1 MKKISILSAAV
12 LLALTVPAGAQNINQ
27 SVQVTNDYL
36 TRFADFQKQ
45 GGELQVPDSLLR
57 FDYSF
62 DYSVFE
68 TPYRGS
74 YEFSPYRI
82 DATPAARLSD
92 ANKLYL
98 RAGAGYTLH
107 PELQFAWRVL
117 DEKNFKIGVTAD
129 AGGYAG
135 PYRTRGGA
143 SFLGHDLW
151 GRAALDGEY
160 LTDATR
166 WTYGFGYENILA
178 GEDVETPSFRS
189 GFHSAILTG
198 RVHSRPG
205 AGGRFSYDA
214 DVRYRYSG
222 ELYDPQSERVRVGE
236 NSVHAGLALG
246 TDLQEGIRLHGDATV
261 DLDAR
266 REYGEMFNG
275 TYNAVVLAVTPRVE
289 FVTGPVRL
297 DAGLRLDF
305 GKNTESP
312 GRISLAP
319 AVTAR
324 ADLPDYGLE
333 LFAAATG
340 GQAVQ
345 THYDLKQLNHFAYR
359 GNVVPYVSQEKL
371 HLKAGAAGHWRSA
384 FQYEVTTGF
393 VDYASQP
400 LVALGGV
407 AAVDF
412 KNVYLQLR
420 GAWHDARLDVDGAL
434 RAGYC
439 RLPEEAAAYA
449 PAALT
454 ADVRGT
460 YNWQKRIYA
469 GAYLQASTARR
480 SLTDM
485 WLDMAGY
492 ADFGLLGEY
501 RLDKR
506 WTAWGQLGNLFGM
519 AIERVPGNIEKS
531 PYITLGFSLK
541 L

>member
-1 MKKISILSAAV
+1 MKKITIISAV

-57 FDYSF
+57 FDYNF

-82 DATPAARLSD
+82 EATPAARLSD

-107 PELQFAWRVL
+107 PELQFAWRML
-117 DEKNFKIGVTAD
+117 DEPNFRIGVTAD
-129 AGGYAG
+129 AGGFAG
-135 PYRTRGGA
+135 TYLTRGGA
-143 SFLGHDLW
+143 PFRGHDLW

-198 RVHSRPG
+198 RAHSRPG
-205 AGGRFSYDA
+205 ATSRFLYDA
-214 DVRYRYSG
+214 DVRYRYSTD
-222 ELYDPQSERVRVGE
+222 LYEPQLDRGKLGE
-236 NSVHAGLALG
+236 NSVHAGLSLG
-246 TDLQEGIRLHGDATV
+246 ADIQEGLRAYVDAAF
-261 DLDAR
+261 DMDNQR
-266 REYGEMFNG
+266 QYGEMFNG
-275 TYNAVVLAVTPRVE
+275 KYSAFVAAVTPHVE
-289 FVTGPVRL
+289 FVLGPVRL
-297 DAGLRLDF
+297 DAGLRADF
-305 GKNTESP
+305 GKVVKRKGSFA
-312 GRISLAP
+312 LAP

-324 ADLPDYGLE
+324 YDLPDYGLE
-333 LFAAATG
+333 LFAEATG
-340 GQAVQ
+340 GQAVVS
-345 THYDLKQLNHFAYR
+345 HYDLKQLNHFVYR
-359 GNVVPYVSQEKL
+359 TKEPPFVSQEKL

-384 FQYEVTTGF
+384 LQYEVTAGF

-407 AAVDF
+407 APVDF
-412 KNVYLQLR
+412 HSVYLQLR

-434 RAGYC
+434 RAGSC
-439 RLPEEAAAYA
+439 RLPAEADAYA

-454 ADVRGT
+454 ADLRGT

-469 GAYLQASTARR
+469 GAYLQASSARR
-480 SLTDM
+480 SMTDK
-485 WLDMAGY
+485 WLDIAGY

-506 WTAWGQLGNLFGM
+506 WTAWAQLGNLFGM
-519 AIERVPGNIEKS
+519 AIERMPGNIEKS
-531 PYITLGFSLK
+531 PYVTLGFSLK